1 MRIPR
6 LAALALLL
14 AAVCGSHAGE
24 KAPRLVLTVHA
35 EADSRDGKFARPIEL
50 HYAQRSAYISV
61 GPDITDRDVIDVI
74 PFAAKDGTQGA
85 YLRLGPSGRLALTA
99 VSQSKLGKAM
109 VIFVNGRQIADLHID
124 RRIEDGILPIPS
136 GLTALEIAELQKRAE
151 ANRKKP

>member
-1 MRIPR
+1 MLASELEVARFSGWTGEWPEPAARPPGPVVEVAR
-6 LAALALLL
+6 LKFLSEGAIKDALLSEIR
-14 AAVCGSHAGE
+14 AAAAGE
-24 KAPRLVLTVHA
+24 SIAIAVFYL
-35 EADSRDGKFARPIEL
+35 S
-50 HYAQRSAYISV
+50 
-61 GPDITDRDVIDVI
+61 DRDVIDVI

-136 GLTALEIAELQKRAE
+136 GLTALTGARGS
-151 ANRKKP
+151 RPS